1 MATKNASSGAAARRY
16 ATALIETAL
25 EAKALD
31 SVEKDMNE
39 LAAMIAS
46 SADLQNVLHS
56 PLFKRAEQNDA
67 LVALAEKAKF
77 HDLTKNFLSL
87 LAENRR
93 LPILDGVIGAVKME
107 VATRRGEVS
116 ASVQSATALSDAE
129 TKALQKSLSEAMGQ
143 NVTLDVSVN
152 KDLIGGMVVTVGSRM
167 IDDSVK
173 RKLERLKQAM
183 KSGANQ
189 NANQAKAS

>member
-1 MATKNASSGAAARRY
+1 MTTKNAASSAAARRY
-16 ATALIETAL
+16 ATALIDTAL
-25 EAKALD
+25 ESKALD
-31 SVEKDMNE
+31 AIEKD
-39 LAAMIAS
+39 LGDLSAMISAS
-46 SADLQNVLHS
+46 DDLQDVLHS
-56 PLFKRAEQNDA
+56 PLFKRAEQGKA
-67 LVALAEKAKF
+67 LTALADKAKF

-93 LPILDGVIGAVKME
+93 LPILEGVIGAVKLE
-107 VATRRGEVS
+107 IAARRGEIN
-116 ASVQSATALSDAE
+116 ARVQTANALSAAQ
-129 TKALQKSLSEAMGQ
+129 TKDLQKSLSDAMGQ
-143 NVTLDVSVN
+143 NVTLDVEVN

-189 NANQAKAS
+189 NAQAKAS

>member
-31 SVEKDMNE
+31 SVEKDLND
-39 LAAMIAS
+39 LSAMIAD
-46 SADLQNVLHS
+46 SADLQSVLHS
-56 PLFKRAEQNDA
+56 PLFKRAEQKA
-67 LVALAEKAKF
+67 ALAALADKAKF
-77 HDLTKNFLSL
+77 HNLTKNFLSL

-93 LPILDGVIGAVKME
+93 LPILEGVAGAFKNE
-107 VATRRGEVS
+107 VAARRGEVN
-116 ASVQSATALSDAE
+116 AIVQSAAALSDAE
-129 TKALQKSLSEAMGQ
+129 TKALQKSLSDAMGQ

-173 RKLERLKQAM
+173 RKLERMKQAM

-189 NANQAKAS
+189 NASKAKAS

>member
-31 SVEKDMNE
+31 SVEKDLND
-39 LAAMIAS
+39 LSAMIADS
-46 SADLQNVLHS
+46 VDLQSVLYS
-56 PLFKRAEQNDA
+56 PLFKRAEQKA
-67 LVALAEKAKF
+67 ALAALADKAKF
-77 HDLTKNFLSL
+77 HNLTKNFLSL

-93 LPILDGVIGAVKME
+93 LPILEGVAGAFKNE
-107 VATRRGEVS
+107 VAARRGEVN
-116 ASVQSATALSDAE
+116 ASVQSAAALSDAE
-129 TKALQKSLSEAMGQ
+129 TKALQKSLSDAMGQ

-173 RKLERLKQAM
+173 RKLERMKQAM

-189 NANQAKAS
+189 NASKAKAS